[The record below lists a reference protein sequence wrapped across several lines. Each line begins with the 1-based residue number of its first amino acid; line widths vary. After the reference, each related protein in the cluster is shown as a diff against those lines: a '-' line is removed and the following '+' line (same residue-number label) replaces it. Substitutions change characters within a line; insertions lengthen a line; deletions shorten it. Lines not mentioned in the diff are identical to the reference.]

1 MAEPR
6 ARVFEF
12 EVAYDGTSLAT
23 AKEATIDIPEAWSPE
38 HLVLAGL
45 LDCSLTSLRYHARRA
60 GIEVTS
66 AEGAASGTVTRREED
81 GRFAFVDIEARI
93 DVRLDRTPQDRD
105 ALVQLAERDCFVGA
119 SLTAKPR
126 YVWNVE

>member
-12 EVAYDGTSLAT
+12 EVTYDGASVAT
-23 AKEATIDIPEAWSPE
+23 AKDSPLAVPESWSPE

-60 GIEVTS
+60 GIEVTAAS
-66 AEGAASGTVTRREED
+66 SAASGTVTRREDD
-81 GRFAFVDIEARI
+81 GRFAFVDIEARF
-93 DVRLDRTPQDRD
+93 DVRFDPQPEDRN
-105 ALVQLAERDCFVGA
+105 ALLQLAERDCFVGA

-126 YVWNVE
+126 YVWNVA

>member
-6 ARVFEF
+6 ARVFGY
-12 EVAYDGTSLAT
+12 EVAYDGTSVAT
-23 AKEATIDIPEAWSPE
+23 AKELTVDIPETWSPE

-45 LDCSLTSLRYHARRA
+45 LDCSLTSLRYHARREGVHVTAA
-60 GIEVTS
+60 GK
-66 AEGAASGTVTRREED
+66 ASGTVTRREED
-81 GRFAFVDIEARI
+81 GRFAFVDIEARFEVSF
-93 DVRLDRTPQDRD
+93 DPAPSDRD
-105 ALVQLAERDCFVGA
+105 ELLRLAERDCFVGA